1 MAERCLRAANIAHN
15 GAAGQML
22 KAMADDYLLR
32 AALAESSQAVQEQ
45 QQQQPLKEDGK
56 A

>member
-1 MAERCLRAANIAHN
+1 
-15 GAAGQML
+15 ML